1 MPARASVRLVVSA
14 SRCAARVMGMKRS
27 RLPSG
32 IPTLAVTVRV
42 PLELG
47 RAIDDAARK
56 LNVTKSKLLVNVL
69 EHELG
74 SGDPPRWWDAWIQ
87 QQAEQQA
94 SLLESEGG
102 L

>member
-1 MPARASVRLVVSA
+1 
-14 SRCAARVMGMKRS
+14 MKRS

-47 RAIDDAARK
+47 QAIDDAARK

-69 EHELG
+69 DYELG
-74 SGDPPRWWDAWIQ
+74 SGEPPQWWDEWMNRHM
-87 QQAEQQA
+87 EQQA

-102 L
+102 GFVEQ